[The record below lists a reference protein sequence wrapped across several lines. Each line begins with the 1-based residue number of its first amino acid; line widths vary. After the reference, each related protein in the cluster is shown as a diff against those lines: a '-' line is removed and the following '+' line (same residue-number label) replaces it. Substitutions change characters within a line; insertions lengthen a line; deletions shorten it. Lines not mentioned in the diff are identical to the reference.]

1 MLYQKNWYI
10 YIYIYYLLV
19 TAVVVTEKVASFFSE
34 ALKAAF
40 NKFQL
45 KVIMT
50 RVGTQSQLEFSLSFR
65 PIVHPITFKYT

>member
-40 NKFQL
+40 NNTNRNMKGWPVLQIRDS
-45 KVIMT
+45 KV
-50 RVGTQSQLEFSLSFR
+50 
-65 PIVHPITFKYT
+65 

>member
-1 MLYQKNWYI
+1 MKCWSDPQQIN
-10 YIYIYYLLV
+10 LLIATV
-19 TAVVVTEKVASFFSE
+19 DVAEKEISFFSE